1 MGVFYFLI
9 NTSKIVLFKAIYS
22 FLIKEI
28 KSMKIIVDAL
38 AVSLMSASVFT
49 VNVGK
54 DITTFTDFL
63 KYVLFRFLYIK
74 EFQYGF

>member
-1 MGVFYFLI
+1 
-9 NTSKIVLFKAIYS
+9 
-22 FLIKEI
+22 
-28 KSMKIIVDAL
+28 
-38 AVSLMSASVFT
+38 MSASVFT